1 MRIYIGLVSV
11 FPKVHCPRRVIRLSF
26 VEQQGF
32 ASSESCKTVSFAD
45 IAGTQESVDPIPA
58 WVYMTAM
65 IQLVL
70 GHLEQAMGRYNAL
83 LPIHVSQS
91 HSSTVSPYRLTMT
104 RFHRHSGAC
113 SRDCS

>member
-58 WVYMTAM
+58 WVYDSDDSA
-65 IQLVL
+65 
-70 GHLEQAMGRYNAL
+70 GAW
-83 LPIHVSQS
+83 S
-91 HSSTVSPYRLTMT
+91 
-104 RFHRHSGAC
+104 SGAGHGAIQC
-113 SRDCS
+113 TATDTCQSVPQ